1 MQQSPL
7 LQPGPF
13 GTRVAPQESVATSQA
28 SQRTW
33 PKPSEAKVGDL
44 FYRYH
49 NTLTSSGVDE
59 FDEPVGP
66 GFESVWFSTYE
77 VCSVTPKG
85 ARIMGWFGPDD
96 GIAAKG
102 SRPVMDHYTNKFAY
116 PSKGEA
122 LLGFIAR
129 KKREQAIMSRRY
141 FRSREAE
148 SKAEKLLMQELQNA

>member
-1 MQQSPL
+1 MQQSSL
-7 LQPGPF
+7 LQSGPL
-13 GTRVAPQESVATSQA
+13 GTRLPPEESVATSQA

-59 FDEPVGP
+59 FDEPIGS
-66 GFESVWFSTYE
+66 GFESVWFTTYTVE
-77 VCSVTPKG
+77 RVTPKG
-85 ARIMGWFGPDD
+85 AVIFAPTGPDHNHGD
-96 GIAAKG
+96 RI
-102 SRPVMDHYTNKFAY
+102 VLDHYTNKFAY

-148 SKAEKLLMQELQNA
+148 SKAEKLLLEELKKC

>member
-1 MQQSPL
+1 MQQPSL
-7 LQPGPF
+7 LQPRTL
-13 GTRVAPQESVATSQA
+13 GTRVAPKESVATSQA

-44 FYRYH
+44 FYRFH

-66 GFESVWFSTYE
+66 GFESVWFTTYTVE
-77 VCSVTPKG
+77 RVTPKG
-85 ARIMGWFGPDD
+85 AYIFAPTGPDHNH
-96 GIAAKG
+96 GERLIC
-102 SRPVMDHYTNKFAY
+102 DHYVNKFAY

-148 SKAEKLLMQELQNA
+148 SKAEKLLLEELKK